1 MTSTPTVRLTAT
13 ITDRL
18 TAIYALASIA
28 QVLSFETH
36 ASMIARLLNSEE
48 YETVENAF
56 VHLDSDDAV
65 EALEI
70 NCKSHESQVDLSDS
84 GAHQDRDTGMWD
96 DTANYDEACNEAR
109 ENAALEFIIFVRDGL
124 VKDLHELTPARM
136 AVKRARET
144 AMEVNGQV
152 AS

>member
-1 MTSTPTVRLTAT
+1 MTNPPTVRLTAFT
-13 ITDRL
+13 TDRL
-18 TAIYALASIA
+18 TAIHALASMTK
-28 QVLSFETH
+28 VPDFEAH
-36 ASMIARLLNSEE
+36 AGIVARLLNCEE

-56 VHLDSDDAV
+56 MRLGSDDAV

-124 VKDLHELTPARM
+124 VKDLHKLTPARL
-136 AVKRARET
+136 AVKRAREI